1 MSNEIFINDYDTKGD
16 TIAKLRWLQVKEKMS
31 KYVERIMDEVYD
43 NFHRHFDYDDKLD
56 FLEELIERLQIE
68 LEYIKHEE

>member
-1 MSNEIFINDYDTKGD
+1 
-16 TIAKLRWLQVKEKMS
+16 MS

-43 NFHRHFDYDDKLD
+43 NFHRHFDYEDKLD

-68 LEYIKHEE
+68 LEYTHNEE

>member
-1 MSNEIFINDYDTKGD
+1 
-16 TIAKLRWLQVKEKMS
+16 MS

-43 NFHRHFDYDDKLD
+43 NFHRHFDDDDKLD

-68 LEYIKHEE
+68 LSYINNDNE